1 MNYAARL
8 SGTARGMGLVL
19 TLSLGASIGEA
30 KIVNGDFA
38 NPKVPAGGFQ
48 QIEKNGVPGWKTT
61 DSHIEIW
68 SSGMKYG
75 QVVFRAPA
83 GLTQFAE
90 INAHTAGTLSQT
102 VTNIGVGNKYG
113 FSFYHRGRESA
124 TVKDVVKVRVVDT
137 VTKAVL
143 LDQNFSTTNAD
154 WQRYTVDL
162 GVKKDNN
169 ALELSFTAVSSA
181 AGTDLSIG
189 NFLAGVELGE
199 SFMAPPTPTGPMSL
213 SSHGDVHINSPDG
226 LLFDYHGVGDFY
238 GIRSTDGNFDVVAR
252 QVSWVNNP
260 KVTINAAV
268 ALRFAKAKATLEF
281 YALPKHKLVVNGVD
295 TPIPTQDT
303 TLPSGVNLKLA
314 HGGILV
320 DYEGHELLVTLRAG
334 YLDYG
339 MRRTV
344 NPSVSYRGGLIG
356 NRDGKAD
363 NDMILPNG
371 TVTPVPADAAALAA
385 FGEAWRVPAGEKY
398 FGVPHPAA
406 PKPTETSEVEPAKVE
421 SARQTCQ
428 NAGISQV
435 LALKD
440 CTFDVSRTGN
450 NAFVESARQFQDD
463 VKAIPPA
470 QLKGGDQRTAAA
482 IARGVDV
489 EPAPAA
495 AGGGGGGLFG
505 LGEELRRGNQHT
517 MNGHYVTFQPD
528 GNLCVYTNAKQFVCC
543 VNNDPKVRY
552 QDAQRVVFTNEGQLT
567 MFNGAN
573 QPLWQQPARGAGQ
586 GSKVQITSSGAL
598 QIVGPNGA
606 VSWSSK

>member
-1 MNYAARL
+1 
-8 SGTARGMGLVL
+8 MGLVL

-38 NPKVPAGGFQ
+38 NPKVPAGATEQFPG
-48 QIEKNGVPGWKTT
+48 NGVPGWKTT

-68 SSGMKYG
+68 SSGVKYG

-83 GLTQFAE
+83 GYTQFAE
-90 INAHTAGTLSQT
+90 INANTDGTLSQV
-102 VTNIGVGNKYG
+102 VTDIKVNNKYG

-124 TVKDVVKVRVVDT
+124 TVADVIQVRVVDV

-143 LDQNFSTTNAD
+143 LDRNFATTNAD
-154 WQRYTVDL
+154 WKRYTADL
-162 GVKKDNN
+162 GVKRDNN
-169 ALELSFTAVSSA
+169 ALELSFKAVSSA
-181 AGTDLSIG
+181 AGADLSIG

-199 SFMAPPTPTGPMSL
+199 SFMAPTTGPMSL
-213 SSHGDVHINSPDG
+213 SSHGDVQINSPDG
-226 LLFDYHGVGDFY
+226 LIFDYHGVGDFY
-238 GIRSTDGNFDVVAR
+238 GIRSTDGNFNVLAR

-260 KVTINAAV
+260 KVTVNSAV
-268 ALRFAKAKATLEF
+268 ALRFTRANTTLEF
-281 YALPKHKLVVNGVD
+281 YAVPKHTLVVNGVD

-320 DYEGHELLVTLRAG
+320 DYEGHEMLVTLRAG

-339 MRRTV
+339 MRREV

-363 NDMILPNG
+363 NDMTLPNG
-371 TVTPVPADAAALAA
+371 TLTPVPADAAALAA

-450 NAFVESARQFQDD
+450 NAFVESARQFQED

-489 EPAPAA
+489 EPAPVA
-495 AGGGGGGLFG
+495 AGC
-505 LGEELRRGNQHT
+505 LGWERS
-517 MNGHYVTFQPD
+517 Y
-528 GNLCVYTNAKQFVCC
+528 A
-543 VNNDPKVRY
+543 
-552 QDAQRVVFTNEGQLT
+552 
-567 MFNGAN
+567 
-573 QPLWQQPARGAGQ
+573 AG
-586 GSKVQITSSGAL
+586 
-598 QIVGPNGA
+598 
-606 VSWSSK
+606 VSTR